1 MKILELFGGL
11 IRHGGEELFVLNC
24 LRHLDAEDAAFDCLV
39 AEDCQNDDF
48 RRVIHEKG
56 GRLTELHTPLHA
68 TRFSNHVYRPVRDY
82 FKTHRYDVVHIHAS
96 SIAALALLAAAA
108 DRAGTPKVIVHSHAT
123 GKTDSLAHRLF
134 RFLASLS
141 ERRHVDVYCACSKD
155 AALWKFTP
163 PYAEKAIIIK
173 NGVDCERF
181 RFRPERRAS
190 LRRQLGVGAG
200 AFVICHV
207 GRLCAVKNQ
216 LFLLEVF
223 EQVAARI
230 PDAFL
235 LLVGE
240 GEDREKLEAAAA
252 RKHLTERVLLT
263 GVTDNVPD
271 CLSAA
276 DVFAFP
282 SEYEGFGIVA
292 LEAQCAGLPVVAS
305 EGVPREIRVTD
316 DVCFLKAEHTE
327 KAVLEW
333 ADKLCAYRG
342 TARRDNSAAVAA
354 AGYDIRSAA
363 AQLKK
368 LYGC

>member
-1 MKILELFGGL
+1 M
-11 IRHGGEELFVLNC
+11 
-24 LRHLDAEDAAFDCLV
+24 
-39 AEDCQNDDF
+39 
-48 RRVIHEKG
+48 
-56 GRLTELHTPLHA
+56 
-68 TRFSNHVYRPVRDY
+68 
-82 FKTHRYDVVHIHAS
+82 
-96 SIAALALLAAAA
+96 
-108 DRAGTPKVIVHSHAT
+108 
-123 GKTDSLAHRLF
+123 
-134 RFLASLS
+134 
-141 ERRHVDVYCACSKD
+141 
-155 AALWKFTP
+155 
-163 PYAEKAIIIK
+163 
-173 NGVDCERF
+173 
-181 RFRPERRAS
+181 
-190 LRRQLGVGAG
+190 
-200 AFVICHV
+200 
-207 GRLCAVKNQ
+207 
-216 LFLLEVF
+216 
-223 EQVAARI
+223 
-230 PDAFL
+230 
-235 LLVGE
+235 
-240 GEDREKLEAAAA
+240 